1 MTKTEACRRV
11 ALAALLAGAAV
22 AAAHEV
28 RADHFKIISN
38 GIDLNGIDLNGMKM
52 QGLDPHGAGRS
63 DAAADPGRLRLR
75 AVQPASAVKPDSDPD
90 GIRMAGSG
98 TKPDTN
104 GNPK

>member
-38 GIDLNGIDLNGMKM
+38 GINLSGMTM
-52 QGLDPHGAGRS
+52 QGLDPHGAGRP
-63 DAAADPGRLRLR
+63 DAAVPAADPGRLRLR
-75 AVQPASAVKPDSDPD
+75 AVEPAALKRGSDPD
-90 GIRMAGSG
+90 SVRIVASG

>member
-75 AVQPASAVKPDSDPD
+75 AVEPAALKRGSDQD
-90 GIRMAGSG
+90 GIRIVASG